1 MNEDII
7 YLLKTDDIINNEY
20 VYKIGRSKRPDLKRL
35 TEYPKTYKIIITRSC
50 IDCIYIENKLIKL
63 FNKKYKKAY
72 KNEYFIGSGNEMIH
86 DINKIIDDEY
96 SASLINKSIIVPEI
110 TSDIDTSNC
119 HFTEY
124 INQCIEITTNPKD
137 IISAKTLWEHFKKW
151 FGDFHTAYKLPKLVE
166 FTNFMTENLCRKTLK
181 GYKCIKIRNEDDE
194 DETIV
199 INDLDADTDETIV
212 IKELDTITD
221 ETIVINELDT
231 ITDKTIVINELE
243 LIIIK
248 SGITDTGKKI
258 YYITDQKHNILH
270 KIFNIKHMEWILS
283 NVWIDCNCCDIF
295 ENILY
300 DINDEQFI
308 NTLFYDYTKFIGMM
322 LNKDSN
328 NNIIYN
334 YINILC
340 EENKYIHLSI
350 TSKIIYLFEADTC
363 IDNLEGRYYVYDNNL
378 YLFSAYTLKSYNIE
392 PLSLYTIMHDD
403 DDDSLLYNFFDV
415 LGKIIYE
422 ELNFNI
428 IYYDC
433 FLEDVLKSIEHNN
446 STKLHNST
454 YDSSSS
460 DEDNIIQNT
469 KLLNVINYN
478 NSTKLHDSTYDSS
491 SSDEDNIIQTIE
503 IINDLDSLD

>member
-96 SASLINKSIIVPEI
+96 TVSLINKSIIIPEI
-110 TSDIDTSNC
+110 TSDIDTHNC

-124 INQCIEITTNPKD
+124 INQCIEITTNRKD
-137 IISAKTLWEHFKKW
+137 IISAKTLWDHFKRW
-151 FGDFHTAYKLPKLVE
+151 WGDFHTAYKLPKSVE
-166 FTNFMTENLCRKTLK
+166 FTKFITKNFGEKTLK
-181 GYKCIKIRNEDDE
+181 GYKCIKIRNEDD
-194 DETIV
+194 DEADV
-199 INDLDADTDETIV
+199 VQNVLDADTEETIIINELDTITDETI
-212 IKELDTITD
+212 IINKLDTITD
-221 ETIVINELDT
+221 ETIVINELDN
-231 ITDKTIVINELE
+231 VINLTKE

-258 YYITDQKHNILH
+258 YYITDQTHNILH

-283 NVWIDCNCCDIF
+283 NIWIDFNGHDIF

-308 NTLFYDYTKFIGMM
+308 DTILYNYTKFIGMI
-322 LNKDSN
+322 LNKDN
-328 NNIIYN
+328 NKNIN

-340 EENKYIHLSI
+340 KEDEYINFSI
-350 TSKIIYLFEADTC
+350 KSKIIYLFEADTY
-363 IDNLEGRYYVYDNNL
+363 INNLEGRYYVYDNSL
-378 YLFSAYTLKSYNIE
+378 YLFSAYASKKSYNIE
-392 PLSLYTIMHDD
+392 PLSLYTVMHDD
-403 DDDSLLYNFFDV
+403 EDDSILYNFFEV

-428 IYYDC
+428 IFYDC
-433 FLEDVLKSIEHNN
+433 FLKDVINSIEHNN
-446 STKLHNST
+446 SINHELVES
-454 YDSSSS
+454 DS
-460 DEDNIIQNT
+460 DTTE
-469 KLLNVINYN
+469 LL
-478 NSTKLHDSTYDSS
+478 
-491 SSDEDNIIQTIE
+491 
-503 IINDLDSLD
+503 NDLDSLD